1 MGQKNSA
8 FIPLKIAVLT
18 VSDSRTSANDSSGD
32 YLVSAVTEAGHQLAD
47 RALLADNLY
56 QVRSRVSQWI
66 ADETIQVVLIN
77 GGTGFTDQ
85 NWVPE
90 AVGVLFDRT
99 MRRKGHAPVQVLFRW
114 PGVLMALD
122 PIGGGI
128 IREDDL
134 LDGLDLD

>member
-18 VSDSRTSANDSSGD
+18 VSDSRTIANDSSGD

-66 ADETIQVVLIN
+66 ADETIQIVLIN

-99 MRRKGHAPVQVLFRW
+99 VKGFGELFH
-114 PGVLMALD
+114 
-122 PIGGGI
+122 
-128 IREDDL
+128 
-134 LDGLDLD
+134 